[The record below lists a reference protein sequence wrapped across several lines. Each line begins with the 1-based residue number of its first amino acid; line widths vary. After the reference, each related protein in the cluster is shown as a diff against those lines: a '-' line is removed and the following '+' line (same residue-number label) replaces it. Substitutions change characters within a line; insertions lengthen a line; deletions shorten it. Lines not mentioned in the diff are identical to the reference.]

1 MKHVSHQQNKRH
13 EETQSGVDLFS
24 SEQNKEVFLFSVLLK
39 TIWARM
45 QHILDSSECFIND
58 CCM

>member
-1 MKHVSHQQNKRH
+1 MKHVSHEQNKRH

-45 QHILDSSECFIND
+45 QHILDSSECFINY